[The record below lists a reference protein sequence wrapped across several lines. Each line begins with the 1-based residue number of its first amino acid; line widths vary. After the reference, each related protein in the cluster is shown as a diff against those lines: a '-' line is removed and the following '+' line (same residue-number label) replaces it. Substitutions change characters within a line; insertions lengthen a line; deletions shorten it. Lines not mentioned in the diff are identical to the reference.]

1 MQVNDMG
8 NREMVRRVRPGGV
21 TLMSVLLAIQGLIE
35 LVGGILLILAA
46 NSISRRVFSN
56 GHAIISKF
64 VDVLGVGFG
73 AVGIVVGIITL
84 IFVYGLWTLKRWA
97 YWLVIVIEGLS
108 LVRSIFELI
117 QHTGSPIGV
126 ILGMIIPAIIFF
138 YFLISPD
145 VRQAFRI

>member
-1 MQVNDMG
+1 
-8 NREMVRRVRPGGV
+8 
-21 TLMSVLLAIQGLIE
+21 MSVLLGIQGLIE
-35 LVGGILLILAA
+35 LAGGILLILAA

-56 GHAIISKF
+56 GHTIISKV
-64 VDVLGVGFG
+64 VDTLGVGFG
-73 AVGIVVGIITL
+73 AIGIVVGIITL

-117 QHTGSPIGV
+117 RHTGSTLGV
-126 ILGMIIPAIIFF
+126 ILGMIIPAIVFF

-145 VRQAFRI
+145 VRQAFHI